1 MNVGTLEIQ
10 MAMDLARLRQDMNET
25 KSVVGSTMEDVN
37 KVIGFAKTAFIGF
50 AGVASAGAFAGMIN
64 GAIEAQGA
72 LHDMSKATGLS
83 VAALGEFRKIGAY
96 TETSAESIAA
106 ATLKLSKN
114 LALTDEDGKG
124 AALALK
130 ALGLNFD
137 DFVKLSPE
145 QRMLTAAKALNNY
158 EDGADKSAAA
168 MLLMGKEG
176 AKMLPFM
183 ADLAEAA
190 DEISGKLT
198 DQEKATR
205 AAAAAMADNYGDNLT
220 KIQKQSEAWKKEL
233 AMGLLPALYETS
245 EAFLQVSGGAGGIK
259 DKIAELAKDGTLAE
273 WARSGVTALTYLLDV
288 GHGLFTLFPL
298 IGKTIAGVA
307 AGAVQT
313 FTALGSAAN
322 KVFKGDFGGAVDDLK
337 GGFTA
342 VTEIGMATAD
352 DISKVWNQK
361 LIGESFRDSM
371 SSLRNVQAEGR
382 QAKKDLNISD
392 TLAAVEAA
400 KKADAAATKAAAE
413 ETKKLIAAYEAADK
427 AGQDLLASLTLKNDA
442 LQLEVELGRKLTP
455 VEQENLKLT
464 NDLASGK
471 LLLSQADEE
480 AARAAIEHGAALE
493 REIAWQQESHKA
505 NLAQVDAIDKTIES
519 LRAET
524 EKQREANAEMG
535 LTAEQL
541 GELRQAKLLDLA
553 VQAERKAALLDEIDW
568 TGQLGDQQREL
579 AQAYRDSAAVAG
591 QGVAA
596 KAAKEAQDAWG
607 KTIDSIGQGLTDSL
621 FRAFESGKDFFGT
634 LWDGI
639 KNTVKSTVLKVA
651 IQGVDGKGGIAGS
664 LLSLIGLGAPGTASA
679 GTGAAGGLGALGGIG
694 NLVSGIGS
702 MFSGGGA
709 SILGSTMGEWLGEF
723 GASFGNLAGNLGVK
737 LYDLGLEKIG
747 SALIGNNVAIGNIA
761 GIAGDALGYIGAIK
775 GLADGKWGAGIGSGI
790 GTFFGG
796 PIGGAIGNV
805 IGGFVDKLFG
815 GNGTHHAGA
824 GWVSDGTAGQSV
836 RDGGFGLGWSKGD
849 SVNKY
854 FSDGV
859 ESALKTITGGSAN
872 MLNTLSKAFGGAGG
886 FQVGGWFASDNDRAS
901 MGNRSVLLNG
911 RVLSS
916 WEGGGLDKDATKGL
930 QQLTDALAGQVRS
943 AMAQIDL
950 PTWARDALNSLG
962 ASATMDSL
970 ANAVQAIQQ
979 TQQALKGLGDAFTP
993 LGGVFTRIA
1002 GLSGDAQLQLAG
1014 FAGGLDQLLGKTQAY
1029 VGNYYSDVERAGLS
1043 AQGIRKALADAGIS
1057 ADDLATKEQFRALV
1071 DSTDVS
1077 TEAGRKQLAALL
1089 NVSTAFADVAKVLE
1103 EAGGTL
1109 GSIAGAAPA
1118 SQVVGLLTEPA
1129 TATAQAAEQSAQ
1141 LLATAN
1147 DQLAAISDASSA
1159 SVRVAQAG
1167 FTSLIERVEAL
1178 ADALT
1183 EVTRPAQLADMAR

>member
-1 MNVGTLEIQ
+1 MNIGTLDIE
-10 MAMDLARLRQDMNET
+10 MAMDLARLRQDMDAT
-25 KSVVGSTMEDVN
+25 KSLVGGAMADVS
-37 KVIGFAKTAFIGF
+37 KVIGFAKTAFIGL
-50 AGVASAGAFAGMIN
+50 AGVASAGAFVGMVN
-64 GAIEAQGA
+64 DAIEAQGA

-83 VAALGEFRKIGAY
+83 VAALGEMRKMGAY
-96 TETSAESIAA
+96 TETSIDSIAA
-106 ATLKLSKN
+106 ASLKLSKN

-124 AALALK
+124 AALAIK
-130 ALGLNFD
+130 ALGIDFD
-137 DFVKLSPE
+137 SFVKQNPD
-145 QRMLTAAKALNNY
+145 QRMLTVAKALNGF

-176 AKMLPFM
+176 AKMLPFL
-183 ADLAEAA
+183 ADLGDSA
-190 DEISGKLT
+190 DDLSDKLT

-220 KIQKQSEAWKKEL
+220 KIQKESVAWKKEL
-233 AMGLLPALYETS
+233 AMGLLPALYETTES
-245 EAFLQVSGGAGGIK
+245 FLQVAGGAGGVKERIS
-259 DKIAELAKDGTLAE
+259 ELARDGTLAD
-273 WARSGVTALTYLLDV
+273 WARGGVTALTYVLDV
-288 GHGLFTLFPL
+288 GQALLSLFPL
-298 IGKTIAGVA
+298 VGKSIAGA
-307 AGAVQT
+307 AAIGVQT
-313 FTALGSAAN
+313 FTTMGSAVS
-322 KVFKGDFGGAVDDLK
+322 KVLKGDFSGALDEMK
-337 GGFTA
+337 GGFVA
-342 VTEIGMATAD
+342 VNEIGTAAAD
-352 DISKVWNQK
+352 DISKIWNQK

-371 SSLRNVQAEGR
+371 SSLRNVQAEGKE
-382 QAKKDLNISD
+382 AKKQLNLVDVLS
-392 TLAAVEAA
+392 ANEAA
-400 KKADAAATKAAAE
+400 KKSETAATKAAAE
-413 ETKKLIAAYEAADK
+413 EQKKLIAAYEAADK
-427 AGQDLLASLTLKNDA
+427 AGQDLLASLDLKNA
-442 LQLEVELGRKLTP
+442 SLQQEVELGRKLTA
-455 VEQENLKLT
+455 VEAENLKLT
-464 NDLASGK
+464 NDMASGK
-471 LLLSQADEE
+471 VLLSKADEE

-505 NLAQVDAIDKTIES
+505 NLAQLDAIDKTIES
-519 LRAET
+519 MRAET

-535 LTAEQL
+535 LTTEQL
-541 GELRQAKLLDLA
+541 GEVRKAKLLDLA

-596 KAAKEAQDAWG
+596 KAAKEAQEAWG

-651 IQGVDGKGGIAGS
+651 IQGVDGKGGVAGS
-664 LLSLIGLGAPGTASA
+664 LLSLIGLGSPGTASA
-679 GTGAAGGLGALGGIG
+679 GTGGLGSLGGIG
-694 NLVSGIGS
+694 NLVSSIGS
-702 MFSGGGA
+702 MFSGGGP
-709 SILGSTMGEWLGEF
+709 SLLGSTMGEWMGQF

-747 SALIGNNVAIGNIA
+747 SSLIGNNVAIGNIA

-805 IGGFVDKLFG
+805 IGGFVDKIFG

-824 GWVSDGTAGQSV
+824 GYVSDGTTGQGV

-854 FSDGV
+854 FSQGV
-859 ESALKTITGGSAN
+859 EDALKTITGGSAN

-911 RVLSS
+911 RVLSN

-930 QQLTDALAGQVRS
+930 QQLTDALAGQVRD

-962 ASATMDSL
+962 AGATMEGL

-1002 GLSGDAQLQLAG
+1002 SLSGDAQLQLAG
-1014 FAGGLDQLLGKTQAY
+1014 FAGGIDQLLGKTQAY

-1043 AQGIRKALADAGIS
+1043 AQGIRKALAEAGIT

-1071 DSTDVS
+1071 DSTDIS

-1147 DQLAAISDASSA
+1147 DQLASISDASNA

-1167 FTSLIERVEAL
+1167 FTGLIERMEAL
-1178 ADALT
+1178 AEALQ